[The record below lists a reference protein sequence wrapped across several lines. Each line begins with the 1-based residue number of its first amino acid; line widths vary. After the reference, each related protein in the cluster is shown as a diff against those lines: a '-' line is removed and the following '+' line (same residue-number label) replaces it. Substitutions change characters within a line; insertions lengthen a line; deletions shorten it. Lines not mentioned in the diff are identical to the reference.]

1 MGICCRWV
9 APTWAQHL
17 GTFPPI
23 LSLTITIQTHLARSL
38 RIPHLYRRAR
48 PHAPNEPLTM
58 GAGGDSEGTRGDS
71 YVHGGVHVKSTFF
84 PQCVPL
90 VPLALHFFTKS
101 DDENKAN
108 KASSYDGILDSRVS
122 A

>member
-1 MGICCRWV
+1 M
-9 APTWAQHL
+9 PT
-17 GTFPPI
+17 
-23 LSLTITIQTHLARSL
+23 
-38 RIPHLYRRAR
+38 
-48 PHAPNEPLTM
+48 NEPLTM